1 MQHSF
6 ISDTCVCVCVK
17 FTWKSNKKVEKLFQ
31 SNRVTSYSTIQ
42 DRYIHMYMCERR
54 KFLSLLLLSWW
65 ITPKTQM
72 RVKNFHRKCVK
83 TFIVCLKANI
93 LRQLNAEA
101 QQIKCIRKGCV
112 FCNVITYTLLRSY
125 CSISLIFMCLMS
137 PFYRSLKVIKF
148 LQAMKGTLYVAFAVI
163 FSFQMDRW
171 FSFVL
176 RCGVSE
182 KFCQNC
188 TWAVVREWQV
198 RQNVMSSFNMNMSV
212 HCTQRNQ
219 DQKVLNNI
227 VSQCISFHL

>member
-1 MQHSF
+1 M
-6 ISDTCVCVCVK
+6 
-17 FTWKSNKKVEKLFQ
+17 
-31 SNRVTSYSTIQ
+31 
-42 DRYIHMYMCERR
+42 HMCGRR

-65 ITPKTQM
+65 ITPKSQM
-72 RVKNFHRKCVK
+72 CK
-83 TFIVCLKANI
+83 TFIVCLKANNI

-212 HCTQRNQ
+212 
-219 DQKVLNNI
+219 NNEI
-227 VSQCISFHL
+227 KTKRFWII